1 MGLRTPRLL
10 LCGEGLFILF
20 SPVVADGAGDG
31 VGGGADEA
39 DGVQELVGLDLAEHA
54 DAADGVAYL
63 ARHIVDGRGDRAKA
77 NFVFAVF
84 HGVALLADAGELGGE
99 LLRRGEGVGR
109 VGLELGVRE
118 DAAAL
123 GRGAVGQKQLAL
135 RRAVDRQ
142 TRADLGDHA
151 QARAGFLLRERHD
164 GGAVKDRQEDALAEL
179 GADVLHVRPGDGTD
193 VPRVGDGAAV
203 FKQPDAQP
211 VAAVRRLLDEA
222 GLAHGGEQAV
232 DGALRPAGL
241 LIQLC

>member
-1 MGLRTPRLL
+1 M
-10 LCGEGLFILF
+10 I
-20 SPVVADGAGDG
+20 ADGAGDCLG
-31 VGGGADEA
+31 CGADEA

-63 ARHIVDGRGDRAKA
+63 ARHIVDGRGDRAQA

-135 RRAVDRQ
+135 
-142 TRADLGDHA
+142 L
-151 QARAGFLLRERHD
+151 ARTFVAKRKLL
-164 GGAVKDRQEDALAEL
+164 
-179 GADVLHVRPGDGTD
+179 
-193 VPRVGDGAAV
+193 
-203 FKQPDAQP
+203 
-211 VAAVRRLLDEA
+211 LLDEPESA
-222 GLAHGGEQAV
+222 LDFRLRYQIMNLLCSYVERNHAVSLVTLHDSSLALNYCNTLLVLSESKLIGEV
-232 DGALRPAGL
+232 YPDKTPIEEMEMLLSKVYGTISIRELRNRQGKR
-241 LIQLC
+241 QLVMMKEDDMN